1 MLILIA
7 KVKKQLEFEL
17 AESGYDYV
25 IVVYIN
31 GTRKYVR
38 QPNLAYA
45 AQQYPK
51 GHLTTES
58 KLHAVEAL
66 YKLTEDTEGPKEF
79 WESL

>member
-7 KVKKQLEFEL
+7 KVKKQLEFEK
-17 AESGYDYV
+17 SDSSYDYV

-31 GTRKYVR
+31 GKRKYVR
-38 QPNLAYA
+38 QPSLAYA

-58 KLHAVEAL
+58 KLQTVDAL
-66 YKLTEDTEGPKEF
+66 FKLTEDTEGLKEF

>member
-7 KVKKQLEFEL
+7 KVKKQLEFEQMD
-17 AESGYDYV
+17 SGYDYV

-31 GTRKYVR
+31 GKRRYVR
-38 QPNLAYA
+38 QPSLAYA

-58 KLHAVEAL
+58 KLQTVDAL
-66 YKLTEDTEGPKEF
+66 FKLTEDTEGLKEF